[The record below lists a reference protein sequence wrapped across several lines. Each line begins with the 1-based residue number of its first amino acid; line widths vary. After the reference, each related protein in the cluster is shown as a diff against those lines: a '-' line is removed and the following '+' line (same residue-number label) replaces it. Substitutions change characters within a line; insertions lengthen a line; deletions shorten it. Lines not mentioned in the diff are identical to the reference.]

1 MNRLPPLNW
10 LRSFEAAARHNSFAA
25 AAAELHLTAAAI
37 SYQVRSLEGE
47 LGFNLFERLP
57 RGVRLTDMGRA
68 YLPSLRKAFDDIAI
82 STAGLFGGAREETLT
97 IRASLS
103 YGALILSEILPLF
116 RATYPHIHVRL
127 FATVWSDR
135 AENDDADLEIRYG
148 DGNWPGWAIDRLD
161 ATEGIVVCKSSE
173 SGVIQ
178 TADYLS
184 KQAGR
189 GVIQIMGCENHWVRL
204 MEQEG
209 VADAE
214 RRLKTIAIVD
224 NSCTALELATR
235 GLGPALV
242 SANFARQYLDDGRL
256 IRPIGASLPGSSG
269 HFLLLPLSVNRLRP
283 EALLF
288 REWLLRNSAQKL
300 HVSASRKTNIARVS
314 SP

>member
-10 LRSFEAAARHNSFAA
+10 LRSFEAAARHSSFAA

-47 LGFNLFERLP
+47 IGFELFERLP

-82 STAGLFGGAREETLT
+82 STAGLFGGAREEMLT

-135 AENDDADLEIRYG
+135 EENDDADLEIRYG
-148 DGNWPGWAIDRLD
+148 DGKWPGWAADRLD
-161 ATEGIVVCKSSE
+161 AADGIVVCKS
-173 SGVIQ
+173 GTGALQ
-178 TADYLS
+178 AADYLS
-184 KQAGR
+184 EQAGR

-209 VADAE
+209 IADAE
-214 RRLKTIAIVD
+214 KRLKTIAIVD
-224 NSCTALELATR
+224 NSCTALELASR

-242 SANFARQYLDDGRL
+242 SANFARRYLEDGRL
-256 IRPIGASLPGSSG
+256 IRPIQASIPSSSG
-269 HFLLLPLSVNRLRP
+269 HFLLLPHATNRLRP

-288 REWLLRNSAQKL
+288 REWLLKRSEP
-300 HVSASRKTNIARVS
+300 IACNNT
-314 SP
+314 PL